1 MGGVFVAIM
10 SSRLIRHEICKDE
23 LRKMGARV
31 IDIQGVMSLVKF
43 NLEGTIISYI
53 YHLNDDN
60 SFFLER
66 IKPYSMPIGDYE
78 LEEEIIDVVK
88 IDIKQFKNAMH
99 SHNFSRFIEL
109 DYNIAKLVRLFE
121 DLYLYYNIKE
131 EDLNS
136 MDNEIHLLLTIIKK
150 IKSNSE
156 RVFFDK
162 DPDVLSNNVEY
173 DHPQLD

>member
-1 MGGVFVAIM
+1 MAIM

-23 LRKMGARV
+23 LKRLGARV

-43 NLEGTIISYI
+43 NISGTIISYI

-60 SFFLER
+60 TFFLER

-78 LEEEIIDVVK
+78 SEEEIIDVIK
-88 IDIKQFKNAMH
+88 IDIAQFKNAMH

-121 DLYLYYNIKE
+121 DLYLYYNIND
-131 EDLNS
+131 EDLDT
-136 MDNEIHLLLTIIKK
+136 MDNEINLLLTIIKK
-150 IKSNSE
+150 IKNNSA
-156 RVFFDK
+156 RVFFEK
-162 DPDVLSNNVEY
+162 EPDVLSNEVEY
-173 DHPQLD
+173 DHPKLDE